1 MKTLLPILVPI
12 VKWSGVAIGLIA
24 QFSALLPAEFL
35 AYGLLASAGA
45 SAIKDTALRIGD
57 VIDDG
62 KSNNSFKA

>member
-12 VKWSGVAIGLIA
+12 IKWSGVVVAVVA
-24 QFSALLPAEFL
+24 QFSALLPPEFL

-45 SAIKDTALRIGD
+45 SALKDTALKIGD